1 MNYKGIPFIVCLLFT
16 VAAFGCASGEQEPS
30 APGDDESLA
39 VTYDIVLS
47 GQQASIQTQSAVVV
61 SDQETW
67 NAVFRSTQGAVLSDE
82 TPPIVNFDEH
92 RLLVL
97 FAGSRSTGGYSIE
110 VESIEESDASI
121 DVRVR
126 VLSPAPDAMVT
137 QVITS
142 PFVVVQLRTT
152 RDDITVRFE

>member
-1 MNYKGIPFIVCLLFT
+1 MKYKGIPFIVCLLFT

-30 APGDDESLA
+30 APGD
-39 VTYDIVLS
+39 YDIVLS

-67 NAVFRSTQGAVLSDE
+67 SAVFRSTQGAVLSDE